1 MATER
6 DRRSRMAYSTVN
18 AQPVKG
24 GVGLGSVE
32 EVYGMPMGPGGTQ
45 AVQLVPAP
53 AVSSVVMA
61 APPQTV
67 PTASD
72 FPILAGTVVPQQ
84 VAWGPAGGQVAGQ
97 LVAANPTPRSSVVL
111 ANAEPRPGV
120 EFDASHPRNVFA
132 KTPSQRA
139 VAPATAGTAIDWSS
153 NGMPVSMQQQIIR
166 AGGGAAHVSAF
177 APPQVANQVPLSVLQ
192 AQVGATQ
199 SFSRQP
205 PPQVSNRSMRAAGMI
220 QQPRR

>member
-24 GVGLGSVE
+24 GVGLGGME
-32 EVYGMPMGPGGTQ
+32 EVYGMPMGPAGMQ
-45 AVQLVPAP
+45 AVQLAPAP
-53 AVSSVVMA
+53 MMSSVVMA
-61 APPQTV
+61 APPQSV
-67 PTASD
+67 PTAAD
-72 FPILAGTVVPQQ
+72 FPILAATVVPQQ
-84 VAWGPAGGQVAGQ
+84 VAWGPGGGQMII
-97 LVAANPTPRSSVVL
+97 ANPTPRSSVVL
-111 ANAEPRPGV
+111 ANMEPRQGV

-132 KTPSQRA
+132 KAPAQR
-139 VAPATAGTAIDWSS
+139 VVVPATAGAAIDWSS
-153 NGMPVSMQQQIIR
+153 TGMPVGMQQQIIR

-177 APPQVANQVPLSVLQ
+177 APVQVANQVPLNVLQ

-199 SFSRQP
+199 SFSRQA
-205 PPQVSNRSMRAAGMI
+205 PPQVSNRSMRSAGMI